1 MDCVKSFF
9 VVVDNLIDSSGTAAA
24 TTTTTEQNA
33 IFTAVL
39 KQDYIHLVIADL
51 KDSAQVWVGKLHGKS
66 NFNTKSTINIDDKD
80 ILNALWKYLNSEA
93 FKSISDTDDDHS
105 KNQKLSMCQVT
116 REQQKENDKWDN
128 NLQLCANYH
137 LTKDIV
143 LPISCTLFLI
153 AQREENNGVLL
164 QMFSKYTRLL
174 VQDVAAVT
182 AQKDQLKIA
191 LNDCKQTL
199 SLQQD
204 AIDNR
209 EHKMLQNFVKV
220 LNSKKEKMRKL
231 KEALKANVDTKAG
244 VTIDKPSTNA
254 DIATTAEKK
263 KRRRR
268 QYGGKDDT
276 NPLGRKVKQAKYKAP
291 TFREKIE
298 SGTDSSDQDLE
309 MDDYS
314 ASKNHGFVFD
324 DDNDDTQL
332 LELESQ
338 PILKTQTLDVKAM
351 PSRGIDVKT
360 ETNTKLSQ
368 LTSDTLDGMW

>member
-1 MDCVKSFF
+1 MQVVKLLTNAQEPVRTTQYWAGEKLTSHLWI
-9 VVVDNLIDSSGTAAA
+9 VSSRFSWLWITALTPATAAA

-33 IFTAVL
+33 IFTAVSSGIIFSL
-39 KQDYIHLVIADL
+39 QLHP

-66 NFNTKSTINIDDKD
+66 NFNTKSTINIDDTD

-143 LPISCTLFLI
+143 LPISCTLFSI

-164 QMFSKYTRLL
+164 QMFSQYTRRL

-191 LNDCKQTL
+191 LNDCEKTL
-199 SLQQD
+199 SVQQD
-204 AIDNR
+204 VLDKR

-254 DIATTAEKK
+254 DIATTAKK
-263 KRRRR
+263 
-268 QYGGKDDT
+268 
-276 NPLGRKVKQAKYKAP
+276 
-291 TFREKIE
+291 
-298 SGTDSSDQDLE
+298 
-309 MDDYS
+309 
-314 ASKNHGFVFD
+314 
-324 DDNDDTQL
+324 
-332 LELESQ
+332 
-338 PILKTQTLDVKAM
+338 
-351 PSRGIDVKT
+351 
-360 ETNTKLSQ
+360 
-368 LTSDTLDGMW
+368 

>member
-9 VVVDNLIDSSGTAAA
+9 VAVDNRMDCSGTAVA

-39 KQDYIHLVIADL
+39 KQDYIHLVVADL
-51 KDSAQVWVGKLHGKS
+51 RKSAQVWVGKLHGKS
-66 NFNTKSTINIDDKD
+66 NFNTKSTIDIDDTD
-80 ILNALWKYLNSEA
+80 ILNALWKNLNFEA
-93 FKSISDTDDDHS
+93 FKSLSDAAVDHS
-105 KNQKLSMCQVT
+105 KNQKLSMCRVT
-116 REQQKENDKWDN
+116 HQQQKENH

-137 LTKDIV
+137 LSNDIV
-143 LPISCTLFLI
+143 LPISCTLFPI
-153 AQREENNGVLL
+153 TQTGENNGVLL
-164 QMFSKYTRLL
+164 QMFSQYTRRL

-191 LNDCKQTL
+191 LNDCEKTL
-199 SLQQD
+199 SVQQD
-204 AIDNR
+204 VLDKR

-244 VTIDKPSTNA
+244 VSIDNTSTNA
-254 DIATTAEKK
+254 DISTTTEKK
-263 KRRRR
+263 KRRKRNF
-268 QYGGKDDT
+268 GGKDDT
-276 NPLGRKVKQAKYKAP
+276 NLSGRKIKQAKYKAP
-291 TFREKIE
+291 RFREKIE

-324 DDNDDTQL
+324 DDNDNTQL

-338 PILKTQTLDVKAM
+338 PILKTRTLDVKAM
-351 PSRGIDVKT
+351 PLRGIDVKQ

>member
-9 VVVDNLIDSSGTAAA
+9 VVVDNRIDSSGTAAA

-80 ILNALWKYLNSEA
+80 ILNALWKNLNFEA
-93 FKSISDTDDDHS
+93 FKSLSDAAVDHS
-105 KNQKLSMCQVT
+105 KNQKLSMCRVT
-116 REQQKENDKWDN
+116 HQQQKENH

-137 LTKDIV
+137 LSNDIV
-143 LPISCTLFLI
+143 LLISCTLFPI
-153 AQREENNGVLL
+153 TQTGENNGVLL
-164 QMFSKYTRLL
+164 QMFSQYTRRL

-191 LNDCKQTL
+191 LNDCETTV
-199 SLQQD
+199 SVQQD
-204 AIDNR
+204 VLDKR

-244 VTIDKPSTNA
+244 VSIENTSTNA
-254 DIATTAEKK
+254 DISTTTEKK
-263 KRRRR
+263 SAASAIW
-268 QYGGKDDT
+268 GKDDT
-276 NPLGRKVKQAKYKAP
+276 NL
-291 TFREKIE
+291 
-298 SGTDSSDQDLE
+298 
-309 MDDYS
+309 
-314 ASKNHGFVFD
+314 SKKN
-324 DDNDDTQL
+324 
-332 LELESQ
+332 
-338 PILKTQTLDVKAM
+338 KT
-351 PSRGIDVKT
+351 S
-360 ETNTKLSQ
+360 
-368 LTSDTLDGMW
+368 